1 MPFPQPI
8 RYITS
13 RLPTQTRLLC
23 TSAFWILAITINLN
37 DHVLEITPIY
47 GRSMAPTLSP
57 AYHAT
62 GAKDFLAWRK
72 YRPTSDLQRGD
83 IVMYQ
88 TPFKAEGSAVKRVIA
103 LGGDTV
109 VLDRRRRPGVDEDG
123 LPKANERTAMK
134 GWDAMAPR
142 VKVPYGHVWLEG
154 DNWQASSDSNYF
166 GPVSRSLIVG
176 RAMGVV
182 WPPERWGRPWD
193 GEDHNEK
200 QVWGRTRVI
209 EGMERVPVEWL
220 DLVEGTGG

>member
-1 MPFPQPI
+1 MPFPRPI
-8 RYITS
+8 HFITS
-13 RLPTQTRLLC
+13 RLPPQTRLLC
-23 TSAFWILAITINLN
+23 TSAFWILAVTINLN
-37 DHVLEITPIY
+37 DHVCEITPIY

-57 AYHAT
+57 SYHAT

-72 YRPTSDLQRGD
+72 YRPTADLQRGD
-83 IVMYQ
+83 IVMYH

-176 RAMGVV
+176 KAIGVV

-193 GEDHNEK
+193 SETKEK
-200 QVWGRTRVI
+200 EAWGRTVVLK
-209 EGMERVPVEWL
+209 GVERVPVEWAE
-220 DLVEGTGG
+220 LVEGTGG